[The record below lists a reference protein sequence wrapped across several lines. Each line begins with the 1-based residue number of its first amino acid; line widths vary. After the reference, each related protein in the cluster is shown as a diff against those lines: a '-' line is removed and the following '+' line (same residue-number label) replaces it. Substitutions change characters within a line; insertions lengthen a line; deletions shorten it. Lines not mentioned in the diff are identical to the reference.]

1 MCCSLQAAG
10 GPTPGAAPKPP
21 PGIAAGAKNERGWVA
36 GYASLLSTQAGLVAH
51 GWKPLEAVVRVGV
64 KKDHSPAVVR
74 VSVAAR
80 GAAAGAGGSSKS
92 KGKGKG
98 KRGEGAT
105 VEYKLRMSSEAEA
118 TSFLAA
124 YAAARSRGTKV
135 RRARR
140 RDVPFWGSALVCR
153 APPLWKAPD

>member
-1 MCCSLQAAG
+1 VCCSLQAAG

-21 PGIAAGAKNERGWVA
+21 PGVAAGAKNERGWVA
-36 GYASLLSTQAGLVAH
+36 GYTSLLATRAGLVAH

-80 GAAAGAGGSSKS
+80 GAAAGAGGSS

-140 RDVPFWGSALVCR
+140 CDVPFWGSALVCR
-153 APPLWKAPD
+153 APHCGKKAPD